1 MKELKQRLAKLESA
15 NNAGGGGS
23 RFQKSNKSGKQGRN
37 RGNNNNS
44 GSNNNSSSNARG
56 NSISAKLNR
65 TCVMYNSTGSCDQ
78 EKTCKRVHGCSR
90 VKTDDGGKQS
100 LCWAKHPVY
109 EHQ

>member
-44 GSNNNSSSNARG
+44 GSNNNSGNARG

-90 VKTDDGGKQS
+90 VKTDDNGKQS